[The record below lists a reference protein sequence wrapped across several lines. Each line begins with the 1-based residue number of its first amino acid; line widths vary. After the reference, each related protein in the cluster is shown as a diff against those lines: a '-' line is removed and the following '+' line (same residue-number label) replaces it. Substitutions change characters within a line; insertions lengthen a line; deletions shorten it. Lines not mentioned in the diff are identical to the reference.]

1 MIEMWY
7 VRTLVKPSLQTTVD
21 DLLKP
26 LNTKSVILKL
36 YNEIWFD
43 NPESNTHISM
53 NYNQRGPL
61 LKEKRMS
68 LKLGSH
74 VRKNRGRRRN
84 RAQTGRTE
92 SNPKTPAL
100 ILVDK

>member
-1 MIEMWY
+1 
-7 VRTLVKPSLQTTVD
+7 
-21 DLLKP
+21 
-26 LNTKSVILKL
+26 
-36 YNEIWFD
+36 
-43 NPESNTHISM
+43 M

-74 VRKNRGRRRN
+74 VRKTGGRRN